1 MAPFSYHIGHVR
13 LILLIWI
20 NRAVAIVLIGRA
32 MSPKLLRDQDIHIP
46 RSDIEE
52 AEVSALYGD
61 KRVWFKPD
69 ATNSSY
75 WS

>member
-1 MAPFSYHIGHVR
+1 M
-13 LILLIWI
+13 IWI

-52 AEVSALYGD
+52 AEVSALYGG
-61 KRVWFKPD
+61 KCIWFKPD